1 VIYQLS
7 QAQAALLARLRPLA
21 RDASGLLQSLHA
33 DRPAASPLA
42 HAAASLQ
49 LLEGVGTTHRKP
61 TFGFGP
67 LQQNGSRVEVREEVI
82 DTAPFG
88 RLLRFTKDV
97 AHPGPRVLV
106 VAPQS
111 GHFATR
117 LRGTVEALL
126 PEHDVHVTDWTD
138 AREIPLSAGPFGL
151 DDMVAQVIAWLE
163 VMGAGAHLLAVS
175 QPAVAVLAA
184 TALMAEDSNPAR
196 PRSLTLIGGP
206 VDARITPT
214 REQSLTRVLPLAWF
228 AYNAVGRVPTQYPG
242 AGRRVRPG
250 AQQMADSVL
259 ADLNRHMAAQVDQ
272 FGNLVGGDE
281 AAAEAHRQRNAELLA
296 VMDVPAELYLD
307 TIHRVFQTH
316 ELARG
321 RMSWRGREVRPEA
334 IRDTA
339 LLVIEGDRDNSCPP
353 GQGRAEALHRPRRS
367 VEAVPSPARSGAR
380 NAVRG
385 AGVEGAN
392 LPAGAGSH
400 SGQGVTLSLA
410 VQEPGPSPR
419 ATLS

>member
-1 VIYQLS
+1 MPAPGAAAVICQLS

-21 RDASGLLQSLHA
+21 RNASSLLQSLHA
-33 DRPAASPLA
+33 DRPEASPLA
-42 HAAASLQ
+42 QAAASLQ

-67 LQQNGSRVEVREEVI
+67 RQQDGGRVGVREDVI

-117 LRGTVEALL
+117 LRGTVETLL

-138 AREIPLSAGPFGL
+138 AREILVSAGPFGL
-151 DDMVAQVIAWLE
+151 DDMVAQIVAWLE
-163 VMGAGAHLLAVS
+163 AMGSGAHLLAVS

-184 TALMAEDSNPAR
+184 TALMAEDNTPAR
-196 PRSLTLIGGP
+196 PRRLTLIGGP
-206 VDARITPT
+206 VDTRITPT
-214 REQSLTRVLPLAWF
+214 REQSLTRLLPPAWLAS
-228 AYNAVGRVPTQYPG
+228 NAVGRVPAQYPG

-272 FGNLVGGDE
+272 LGN
-281 AAAEAHRQRNAELLA
+281 
-296 VMDVPAELYLD
+296 
-307 TIHRVFQTH
+307 
-316 ELARG
+316 
-321 RMSWRGREVRPEA
+321 
-334 IRDTA
+334 
-339 LLVIEGDRDNSCPP
+339 
-353 GQGRAEALHRPRRS
+353 
-367 VEAVPSPARSGAR
+367 
-380 NAVRG
+380 
-385 AGVEGAN
+385 
-392 LPAGAGSH
+392 
-400 SGQGVTLSLA
+400 
-410 VQEPGPSPR
+410 
-419 ATLS
+419 

>member
-21 RDASGLLQSLHA
+21 RDASGLLRSLHA

-42 HAAASLQ
+42 QAAASLQ

-61 TFGFGP
+61 AFGFGP
-67 LQQNGSRVEVREEVI
+67 LQQNGGRVEVREDVV

-97 AHPGPRVLV
+97 ADLGPRVLV

-138 AREIPLSAGPFGL
+138 AREIPVSAGPFGL
-151 DDMVAQVIAWLE
+151 DDMVVQIIAWLE
-163 VMGAGAHLLAVS
+163 RMRPGAHLLAVS

-184 TALMAEDSNPAR
+184 TGLMAEDSNPAR

-228 AYNAVGRVPTQYPG
+228 TYNAVGRVPAQYPG

-259 ADLNRHMAAQVDQ
+259 ADLNGHMVS
-272 FGNLVGGDE
+272 
-281 AAAEAHRQRNAELLA
+281 
-296 VMDVPAELYLD
+296 M
-307 TIHRVFQTH
+307 
-316 ELARG
+316 
-321 RMSWRGREVRPEA
+321 
-334 IRDTA
+334 
-339 LLVIEGDRDNSCPP
+339 LLVSPPKRLDENSPN
-353 GQGRAEALHRPRRS
+353 RL
-367 VEAVPSPARSGAR
+367 V
-380 NAVRG
+380 
-385 AGVEGAN
+385 
-392 LPAGAGSH
+392 L
-400 SGQGVTLSLA
+400 
-410 VQEPGPSPR
+410 
-419 ATLS
+419 